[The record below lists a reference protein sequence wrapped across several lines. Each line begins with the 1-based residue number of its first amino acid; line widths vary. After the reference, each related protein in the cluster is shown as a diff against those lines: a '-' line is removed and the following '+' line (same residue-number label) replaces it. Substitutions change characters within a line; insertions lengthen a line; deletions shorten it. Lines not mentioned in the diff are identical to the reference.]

1 MSKRIATVADGYV
14 VVGRDDM
21 WTFLLCTIRYAMGRR
36 SYITGLVSD
45 MYRTYREILTPD
57 QRRQIARE
65 VRRETEMQEQVGR
78 TLGDKCDHAGWVALV
93 AEIEAKEGV
102 GQ

>member
-14 VVGRDDM
+14 VVSGEDM
-21 WTFLLCTIRYAMGRR
+21 WTFLLCSIRYAMGRR
-36 SYITGLVSD
+36 SYITGLIAD
-45 MYRTYREILTPD
+45 LYRTYREALTPE

-78 TLGDKCDHAGWVALV
+78 TLGDKCDHAAWVDLV
-93 AEIEAKEGV
+93 VEIEAQEAPK
-102 GQ
+102 